1 MNTTAAGRPEKSK
14 NPNLYLPLVLTAVII
29 LADQLTK
36 LLIVA
41 NIPYHTVGFAWG
53 GDFLW
58 ILHTRNLGVA
68 FSIGYGLPAAVRG
81 VVFVLLP
88 LAVLAGV
95 LVYYFRTNELL
106 VLQRWCIA
114 AIIGGGL
121 GNQIDRIFRPQGV
134 VDFVSVKFY
143 GIMGLERWPAFN
155 VADASIVVGGILLA
169 LSFLLHGR
177 EKTGK
182 EEQMKNEVE
191 NRE

>member
-1 MNTTAAGRPEKSK
+1 MKDTITGNPEK
-14 NPNLYLPLVLTAVII
+14 PALRRLWLPLFLTGAIL

-68 FSIGYGLPAAVRG
+68 FSIGYGLPSGVRG
-81 VVFVLLP
+81 ILFVLLP
-88 LAVLAGV
+88 LGVLAGV
-95 LVYYFRTNELL
+95 LVYYFRTNELT

-114 AIIGGGL
+114 VILGGGL
-121 GNQIDRIFRPQGV
+121 GNQIDRIFRPRGV

-143 GIMGLERWPAFN
+143 GILGLERWPAFN

-169 LSFLLHGR
+169 LSFLLHGN
-177 EKTGK
+177 TI
-182 EEQMKNEVE
+182 KNQKRGES
-191 NRE
+191 